1 MYSTLQ
7 SSSQEYVESI
17 SQKNQRVWRT
27 SKKMFL
33 VAVIYMHAIAQA
45 VPLTWRATIM
55 ADFGVV
61 VTANGQTMVARKKVQ
76 HRATKV
82 EVPYYY

>member
-17 SQKNQRVWRT
+17 SKKNQKVWRT

-45 VPLTWRATIM
+45 VPLTWMATIM
-55 ADFGVV
+55 ADSGVV
-61 VTANGQTMVARKKVQ
+61 VTANGQTMGARKKVQ

-82 EVPYYY
+82 